1 MSHRSRAEL
10 LEYTRLTLQLIELYP
25 HREEDAPLAMELKLA
40 LQRYIT
46 ELERDAARP
55 ARSRL
60 RTFRS
65 PLQAE

>member
-1 MSHRSRAEL
+1 MSHRSRVEL
-10 LEYTRLTLQLIELYP
+10 LEYARLTLQLIEQYP
-25 HREEDAPLAMELKLA
+25 HREEDAHLAMELKSA

-46 ELERDAARP
+46 ELEQEAARP

-65 PLQAE
+65 SLQTE